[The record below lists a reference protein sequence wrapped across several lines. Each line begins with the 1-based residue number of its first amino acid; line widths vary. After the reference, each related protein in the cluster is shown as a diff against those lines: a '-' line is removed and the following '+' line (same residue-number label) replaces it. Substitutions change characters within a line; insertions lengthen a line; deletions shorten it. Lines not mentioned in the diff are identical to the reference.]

1 MIANNLMSI
10 LFVNFKIISMNKFI
24 LLDKRIAEIVKINKI
39 KQS

>member
-1 MIANNLMSI
+1 MKTNTLMCI
-10 LFVNFKIISMNKFI
+10 LFVNFKIIRMNIFI